1 MRGFAGSTGATAK
14 DRVYVTLPLYHAT
27 GGLCA
32 LGAAL
37 LNGGSGDDLLIAATT
52 DGSRI
57 DMTGGA
63 GADTF
68 KVAALSADNGALK
81 LNVIVKDLNY
91 QGGDD
96 LDFTQIMKG
105 ANAATANDL
114 AYSTPSGTATYSFAN
129 GAGFKST
136 ATDIGTDGAEGP
148 DRHAGCDA
156 RAGGNDGRG
165 VDLVHRSRIMA
176 AKVASATTRPSTV
189 ASPLNFHTLMR
200 RCTFVTL
207 MRSWSPGTTGRRN
220 FALSIDM
227 K

>member
-1 MRGFAGSTGATAK
+1 MDGRTTADEDLIAHLHMAAQHDVIGHDDPIAHLAIMADMGAGHEHAISADHGVAAPEAAAMDGDMLTQQAAWADLASCGFALVFEVLRRQAHRGIGR
-14 DRVYVTLPLYHAT
+14 DLHTLMEDGVAINGDMADEGDPLAQ
-27 GGLCA
+27 
-32 LGAAL
+32 
-37 LNGGSGDDLLIAATT
+37 
-52 DGSRI
+52 
-57 DMTGGA
+57 
-63 GADTF
+63 F
-68 KVAALSADNGALK
+68 
-81 LNVIVKDLNY
+81 
-91 QGGDD
+91 
-96 LDFTQIMKG
+96 
-105 ANAATANDL
+105 
-114 AYSTPSGTATYSFAN
+114 
-129 GAGFKST
+129 
-136 ATDIGTDGAEGP
+136 DIGTDGAEGP